1 MHEAARII
9 LEEYDGSPSWLY
21 TSNFQRS
28 FQTALVMREDLG
40 LLFSE
45 VRTGLAVVGPEEM
58 GSLDFQDRSIGKK
71 FGKTIWEIRY
81 RPPPVSDSLQP
92 SVT

>member
-1 MHEAARII
+1 MT
-9 LEEYDGSPSWLY
+9 SPSWLY

-40 LLFSE
+40 LLFE
-45 VRTGLAVVGPEEM
+45 VRTEFSGLLDPRKM

-71 FGKTIWEIRY
+71 FGKTI
-81 RPPPVSDSLQP
+81 
-92 SVT
+92 